1 MFAESDKDDVPFDFA
16 DQDFT
21 GTRPIRPQVQAAILD
36 VWTYVEEVIVTGY
49 DEEGLEG
56 VLLSSERG
64 VLAKS

>member
-1 MFAESDKDDVPFDFA
+1 MFAESDKDDVSFDFA
-16 DQDFT
+16 DLDLT
-21 GTRPIRPQVQAAILD
+21 GTSPTRHQVQAAILD

-64 VLAKS
+64 DLAKS